1 LFQKNQMLRTLAE
14 RLSRNLSFL
23 RRLPDRFGGA
33 NILVSPEGGLR
44 YWRRD
49 LEKVDPAL
57 LNAAAEWVQ
66 PGDIIWDVGAN
77 VGLFTFAA
85 AGLAGPGG
93 QVLALEPDAWL
104 AGLLRQ
110 SARLPAPARAH
121 VDVVEAAV
129 SNRIGMSEFVVAGR
143 ARSSNHL
150 AGFGLSQAGS
160 CREKRQVPT
169 VTLDSLL
176 GFNPSPNLVKIDVE
190 GSEQDLLNG
199 AELLLTTVRPIL
211 LCEVSGPSTAAVTQ
225 ILSSAGYTIFDADAI
240 RTERRPLPEAVWN
253 TLALPHFA
261 T

>member
-1 LFQKNQMLRTLAE
+1 MLRTLAE
-14 RLSRNLSFL
+14 RLSRNLSFR

-33 NILVSPEGGLR
+33 HILVSPEGGLR

-49 LEKVDPAL
+49 LEKVDPTL
-57 LNAAAEWVQ
+57 LNAAAEWVH
-66 PGDIIWDVGAN
+66 PGDIVWDIGAN

-85 AGLAGPGG
+85 AGLAGPNGR
-93 QVLALEPDAWL
+93 VLAIEPDAWL
-104 AGLLRQ
+104 VNLLRR
-110 SARLPAPARAH
+110 SAQIPARPRAH
-121 VDVVEAAV
+121 VDVLEAAV
-129 SNRIGMSEFVVAGR
+129 SNRIGISEFVVAAR

-150 AGFGLSQAGS
+150 TGFGLSQAGA
-160 CREKRQVPT
+160 CREKHHVAT

-176 GFNPSPNLVKIDVE
+176 SFNPSPNLVKIDVE
-190 GSEQDLLNG
+190 GSEQDLLAG
-199 AELLLTTVRPIL
+199 AELLLATVRPIL

-240 RTERRPLPEAVWN
+240 RAERRPLPEAVWN